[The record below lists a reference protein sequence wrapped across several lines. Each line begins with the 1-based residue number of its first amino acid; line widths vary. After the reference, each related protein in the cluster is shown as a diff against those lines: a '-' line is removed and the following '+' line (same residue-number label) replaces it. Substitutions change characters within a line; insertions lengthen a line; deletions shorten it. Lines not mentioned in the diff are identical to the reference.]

1 MPGSQGRGSLLAL
14 WQYAVDIGIYFY
26 SFSEMILEMYLLFK
40 VVEKLSFF
48 FLPQNGNQ
56 AVGEVISL
64 VSGFIVDGSTNKIVL
79 QRNVMVP

>member
-40 VVEKLSFF
+40 VV

-64 VSGFIVDGSTNKIVL
+64 LAEFISDGSTNKIVV